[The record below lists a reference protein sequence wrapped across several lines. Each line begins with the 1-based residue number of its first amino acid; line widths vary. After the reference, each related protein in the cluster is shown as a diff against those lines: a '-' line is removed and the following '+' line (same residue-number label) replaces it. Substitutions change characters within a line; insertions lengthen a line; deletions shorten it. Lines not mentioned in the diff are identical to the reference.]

1 MGKLLPIASESKYF
15 LEVLL
20 ADMKYFFSDSIIRF
34 RADFFF
40 WFLGISLVCI
50 MLPHPA
56 VAQKV
61 PTSEASGI
69 TIRIGSLMG
78 ARSVKFE
85 PQQSNPNVRPLLTI
99 HAEGTISVA
108 PTANVFQVNVLYPDR
123 VEDSEDKVL
132 LEKGGSLT
140 RNLRTIPPS
149 LPLLATQPTLASHL
163 PFRLSLPMPSRKA
176 DEFKLLVLKA
186 EILVEEE
193 GVDVVVE
200 IPKDV
205 GDVVEREGL
214 RLGSFRR
221 TDTTISFQSNERVWL
236 VLPENQPNDGIGLQ
250 ATLRRATDGWSYQLT
265 AKSPRH
271 LPERLVVHRST
282 KTAKKLV
289 AFEFK
294 NVPVP

>member
-1 MGKLLPIASESKYF
+1 MIANFVVVPFALPQQ
-15 LEVLL
+15 VP
-20 ADMKYFFSDSIIRF
+20 R
-34 RADFFF
+34 
-40 WFLGISLVCI
+40 
-50 MLPHPA
+50 
-56 VAQKV
+56 VATEGTQVEIK
-61 PTSEASGI
+61 
-69 TIRIGSLMG
+69 TIFGS
-78 ARSVKFE
+78 RSVKFGE
-85 PQQSNPNVRPLLTI
+85 EQRKTSQPFSFTYFC
-99 HAEGTISVA
+99 EGTISVS
-108 PTANVFQVNVLYPDR
+108 PDVKILSVNVLFPDR
-123 VEDSEDKVL
+123 VVDNEDKVL

-140 RNLRTIPPS
+140 RHLRTIPPA
-149 LPLLATQPTLASHL
+149 LPFLATQPTLTAHL
-163 PFRLSLPMPSRKA
+163 PFRLALPAPSRKA
-176 DEFKLLVLKA
+176 EELKFLVLKA